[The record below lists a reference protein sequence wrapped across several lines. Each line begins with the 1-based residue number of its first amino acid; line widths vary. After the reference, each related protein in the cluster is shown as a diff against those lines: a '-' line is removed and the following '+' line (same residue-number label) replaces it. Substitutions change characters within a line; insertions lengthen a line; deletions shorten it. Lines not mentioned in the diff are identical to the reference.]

1 MSSTLFQEWGKS
13 LSQLVRVSP
22 FNQGGALSLILY
34 YSLSMYTAT
43 DSNRQTENFKSID
56 YRLTAKEESMKFY
69 YYSELNRQK
78 SNEAQKVVYLV

>member
-1 MSSTLFQEWGKS
+1 
-13 LSQLVRVSP
+13 
-22 FNQGGALSLILY
+22 
-34 YSLSMYTAT
+34 MYTAT

-78 SNEAQKVVYLV
+78 SNEAQKVVYLVWMFPMNSLGCLDCIN